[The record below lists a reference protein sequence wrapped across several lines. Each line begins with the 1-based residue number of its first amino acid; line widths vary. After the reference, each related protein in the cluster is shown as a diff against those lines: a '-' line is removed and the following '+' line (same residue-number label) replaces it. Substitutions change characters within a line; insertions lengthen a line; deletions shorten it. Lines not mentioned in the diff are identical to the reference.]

1 MYFKYDISQ
10 MLGAIPNSQKI
21 KYAPFCN
28 VFVES
33 VFLFTI
39 FAFDDSLVA
48 LATIA
53 GGTLSFKMIEVFV
66 VFGFFIIYSGSS
78 TLLLPSSIWR
88 NCCLRLALRDMDFLL
103 SSLATVDVC
112 DCGCVVVDGN

>member
-1 MYFKYDISQ
+1 MPESVKV
-10 MLGAIPNSQKI
+10 KC
-21 KYAPFCN
+21 APFCD

-39 FAFDDSLVA
+39 FAFDDSFVALVA
-48 LATIA
+48 MS

-66 VFGFFIIYSGSS
+66 VFGVFIIHSGSS

-103 SSLATVDVC
+103 SSLVSVDVC
-112 DCGCVVVDGN
+112 DCGRTVVDGN